1 MVIYKIFP
9 AVGKVNAITVF
20 NKFFNKQCHSSTS
33 ILFIPPTFTMQSKR
47 RSHQRVYADIIFF
60 APGFFW
66 NVGIVNIGIPCI
78 VSQWILRH
86 KHNPLVSIFYV
97 EPCRKVKAYCSMFF
111 CACSQIL
118 EIWMGYWYRHGNSVF
133 IITVPT
139 VYLPRGF
146 CERTLVI
153 VSS

>member
-20 NKFFNKQCHSSTS
+20 NKFFNKQCHSAAS

-86 KHNPLVSIFYV
+86 KHNPLVSIFMLNHV
-97 EPCRKVKAYCSMFF
+97 GRSRPIAPRFSVRVVKSLK
-111 CACSQIL
+111 SGWVIG
-118 EIWMGYWYRHGNSVF
+118 IG
-133 IITVPT
+133 T
-139 VYLPRGF
+139 
-146 CERTLVI
+146 VI